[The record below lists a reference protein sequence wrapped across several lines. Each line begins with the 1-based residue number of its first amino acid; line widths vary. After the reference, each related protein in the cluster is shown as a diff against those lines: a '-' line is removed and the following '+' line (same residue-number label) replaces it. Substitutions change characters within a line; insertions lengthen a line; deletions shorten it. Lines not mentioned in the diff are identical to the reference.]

1 MMAIVMP
8 LNYLNRKCNNLK
20 KNSLLEI
27 TKYFELQKTIN
38 KYSY

>member
-8 LNYLNRKCNNLK
+8 SNYLNRKCNNLK
-20 KNSLLEI
+20 KSFLIEI

-38 KYSY
+38 KYYY